1 MNENTTAGALFFALL
16 SIAALMKLDPLIE
29 MEGAGLVLSVI
40 FAVISAFFLKKSI
53 MQAAIAQ
60 EENHQ
65 RLEIQFQQL
74 RHKLG
79 GDTDSNEEVI
89 RAIDNSSDRIEEELQ
104 VIRDKLTGL
113 DSLTQIAE
121 SNEELK
127 TIFNSFVEDSKNSQ
141 ELFKKMVENSDAEAK
156 LTKITVEKMS
166 NYEEKLNSLEENSKK
181 LTELTESSQTTVQT
195 GLKLMQVIG
204 QMLKAPAFAK
214 DLTQLGKA
222 METLNEKMGKLDQLD
237 KLETLEKLE
246 TRLEILD
253 KLETLEKLNALE
265 EMKASLVE
273 VTEKL
278 SDLQVLKDTVNDSG
292 QSMTTSVDN
301 LGEVNRNI
309 NEEIVKTTEN
319 LATLISSVKK
329 SSTDITAA
337 IKAMQDDISKLTTKI
352 DAYNGLMKSALEQYS
367 TLSEQDVKVL
377 EKIAEKIQ

>member
-16 SIAALMKLDPLIE
+16 SIAALMKLDPLVE
-29 MEGAGLVLSVI
+29 VEGAGLVLSVI
-40 FAVISAFFLKKSI
+40 FAIISAFFVKKSI
-53 MQAAIAQ
+53 MQAAITQ

-74 RHKLG
+74 RQKLG

-113 DSLTQIAE
+113 DTLTQIAE

-127 TIFNSFVEDSKNSQ
+127 ITLTSFVKDSKNNQ
-141 ELFKKMVENSDAEAK
+141 ELLKKMVENSDAEAK
-156 LTKITVEKMS
+156 LIKITVEKMS
-166 NYEEKLNSLEENSKK
+166 NYEEKLNILEENSKK

-214 DLTQLGKA
+214 DLTQLGKS
-222 METLNEKMGKLDQLD
+222 METLNERMSKLEQLD
-237 KLETLEKLE
+237 KLEILERLETKLE
-246 TRLEILD
+246 TLD
-253 KLETLEKLNALE
+253 KLETLEKLNTLE
-265 EMKASLVE
+265 EMKTSLID

-278 SDLQVLKDTVNDSG
+278 SDLQALKDTVNDSG

-301 LGEVNRNI
+301 LGEINKNI
-309 NEEIVKTTEN
+309 NEEVVKTTEN
-319 LATLISSVKK
+319 LANLISSVKK
-329 SSTDITAA
+329 SSIDITAA
-337 IKAMQDDISKLTTKI
+337 IKAMQDDVSKLTTKI